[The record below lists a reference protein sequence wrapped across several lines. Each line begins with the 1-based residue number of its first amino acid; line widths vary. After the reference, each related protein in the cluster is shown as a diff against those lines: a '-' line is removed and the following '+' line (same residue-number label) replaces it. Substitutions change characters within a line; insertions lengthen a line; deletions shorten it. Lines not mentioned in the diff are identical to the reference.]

1 MSLTIAPNDLK
12 FVIFASGHDYTLADS
27 GDGDVQV
34 FSHPFVPLNS
44 VMYAGQWYFLVPDE
58 NGEPMDAVKDDL
70 AHCTFTPA
78 LGDAFS
84 TEGEVTVE
92 CHYHREYIYPE
103 DTLVVDKTVS
113 QKITVVNH
121 GTVQQSNTY
130 CDLYSDGY
138 LFYRPRNTSSVENGI
153 TLEGTGQPNK
163 ISSLPWRVANLGRG
177 IYEFCNAWNLSDI
190 SELQYADTSHVVGMY
205 RVFPSARYLTVDKLT
220 EAIGNWNVDSLQY
233 IDWLVQY
240 ALGIT
245 DLSFLSK
252 CNAPHLTTLN
262 SAFYQMQDLRSLHGL
277 ENWRFDEVTSLYQTF
292 SEDFALTDI
301 SALTG
306 KNVENV
312 TTIERAFTNDKVLSD
327 LSPLATWSPVS
338 LEEMSY
344 TFENCEAVQNYNA
357 LANWRPHLTGIREC
371 FKNNFSLVNIEGLAN
386 LDVSGVT
393 LFYEVFS
400 GDSALRSLHGLES
413 WDVSNGQSFERCFSD
428 LQYISSL
435 TPIANWNFAS
445 ATNVTG
451 MWASNGFIT
460 NVDNVNWNFPNVT
473 NNQNA
478 GIFSATHK
486 MWYSSLIGKN
496 IFETWW
502 YYYDY
507 EGNAY
512 GGSAV
517 YDDQHPLVQVWKDA
531 SNAGN
536 WTVGGSNLEM
546 FGTTAWNN
554 VPSWN

>member
-1 MSLTIAPNDLK
+1 MSATIGINDLK
-12 FVIFASGHDYTLADS
+12 FVIFGAGHDYTLADS

-44 VMYAGQWYFLVPDE
+44 AHYAGQWYFLVPDE
-58 NGEPMDAVKDDL
+58 NGEPMDAIKDDL

-78 LGDAFS
+78 IGDAFD
-84 TEGEVTVE
+84 TEGEITVE
-92 CHYHREYIYPE
+92 CHYHREYVYPE
-103 DTLVVDKTVS
+103 ETLVVDKTVS
-113 QKITVVNH
+113 QTITVVNH

-138 LFYRPRNTSSVENGI
+138 LFYRPHYTSTVENN
-153 TLEGTGQPNK
+153 LVLVGTGQPSK
-163 ISSLPWRVANLGRG
+163 VSSIPWRVGQLGDG
-177 IYEFCNAWNLSDI
+177 IYEFCNGFNLSDI

-205 RVFPSARYLTVDKLT
+205 RVFPSSRYLTIAKLT
-220 EAIGNWNVDSLQY
+220 EAIGNWNVESLQY
-233 IDWLVQY
+233 IEWLVQY

-252 CNAPHLTTLN
+252 WNAPHLKTLN

-277 ENWRFDEVTSLYQTF
+277 ENWKFDEVTSLYSAF
-292 SEDFALTDI
+292 GENYVLTDI

-306 KNVENV
+306 KNVEKV
-312 TTIERAFTNDKVLSD
+312 TTLERAFTNDKILTD
-327 LSPLATWSPVS
+327 LSPLATWNPVS
-338 LEEMSY
+338 LENMSY
-344 TFENCEAVQNYNA
+344 MFANLENLANYNA
-357 LANWRPHLTGIREC
+357 LVSWNPHLTGIREC

-386 LDVSGVT
+386 LDVSGVS

-413 WDVSNGQSFERCFSD
+413 WDVSNGTNFQNCFAD
-428 LQYISSL
+428 LQYVSSL

-445 ATNVTG
+445 ANNVTG
-451 MWASNGFIT
+451 MFASNGFIT

-473 NNQNA
+473 SNTNA
-478 GIFSATHK
+478 GIFSTTHK

-512 GGSAV
+512 LGDGV
-517 YDDQHPLVQVWKDA
+517 RDDEHPLVQVWKDA
-531 SNAGN
+531 SEAQK
-536 WTVGGSNLEM
+536 WTVGGSNLGM
-546 FGTTAWNN
+546 FGATVWNN
-554 VPSWN
+554 LPSWN